1 MVTIP
6 TTEDT
11 RADDLKSKSRISD
24 PTISLCEN
32 REPRGKSIRI
42 VTVKKRG
49 KRSID
54 RLFIIKLVFNKPLFK
69 FLLAIIVETIA
80 KAGTIAQKGKWIPIN
95 IKIGKSKTKPN

>member
-11 RADDLKSKSRISD
+11 RADDFKTKSRVSD

-42 VTVKKRG
+42 ITVKKRG
-49 KRSID
+49 KSSID

-69 FLLAIIVETIA
+69 FLLTIIIETIA
-80 KAGTIAQKGKWIPIN
+80 KAGIIPPKGKWIPIN